1 VVKFQVER
9 DVLAEAVAWTARAL
23 PARPAL
29 PVLAGMRLLAR
40 RDGAAGHQGQELTL
54 SSFDYDVSAQA
65 SLPVTVEEEGSVLVP
80 GRLLT
85 EITRSLPPRRVEVRV
100 DASRTIVTCGS
111 AQFSLLMLPEED
123 YPALPEMPPSIG
135 TVESDVFAAAV
146 AQVATAAGRDDTL
159 PALTGV
165 RVEIERDTLTLVAT
179 DRYRLAVR
187 ELRWNPAQP
196 ELSAAVLVPGKAL
209 SDTARALTSGAE
221 VSIALALPGESGDG
235 MIGFEGSGRRATTR
249 LLGGEFPRYQ
259 ALLPEHVNATA
270 ELPAAL
276 LSESVKRVALV
287 AERNTPVRLSFSAG
301 QLLLEAGTGDEA
313 QAAETLEANYEGEDT
328 QIAFNPQYLLDGLT
342 AMDSDTIRI
351 SFTAP
356 AKPAVITGKPE
367 ADQAPACRYL
377 LMPIRLS
384 G

>member
-1 VVKFQVER
+1 MKFQVER

-29 PVLAGMRLLAR
+29 PVLAGMRLQA
-40 RDGAAGHQGQELTL
+40 GAELTL

-65 SLPVTVEEEGSVLVP
+65 SLPVTADEEGDVLVS
-80 GRLLT
+80 GRLLS
-85 EITRSLPPRRVEVRV
+85 EITRSLPPRPVELRT
-100 DASRTIVTCGS
+100 DGSRTIVTCGS
-111 AQFSLLMLPEED
+111 AQFSLLMLPSED
-123 YPALPEMPPSIG
+123 YPALPDMPPSVG

-165 RVEIERDTLTLVAT
+165 RIEIEDDTLTLIAT

-187 ELRWNPAQP
+187 ELRWNPARP
-196 ELSAAVLVPGKAL
+196 DLNAAVLVPGKAL
-209 SDTARALTSGAE
+209 ADTARALTAGAE
-221 VSIALALPGESGDG
+221 VSIALALPGENGDG
-235 MIGFEGSGRRATTR
+235 MIGFEGGGRRATTR

-259 ALLPEHVNATA
+259 ALLPDQVNATA

-276 LSESVKRVALV
+276 LAESVKRVALV

-313 QAAETLEANYEGEDT
+313 QAAETLEASYEGEDI

-342 AMDSDTIRI
+342 VLDSDTVRI
-351 SFTAP
+351 SFTTP
-356 AKPAVITGKPE
+356 AKPAVITGKPA
-367 ADQAPACRYL
+367 ADQAPDYRYL
-377 LMPIRLS
+377 LMPIRL
-384 G
+384 GG